1 MPDTEGQK
9 SRQEKFS
16 GTMDVVER
24 LRFDVEPLQR
34 YLEEHVEGFSG
45 KLRVRQ
51 FKGGQSCPTYLLE
64 AGGRSWVLRRKP
76 PGKLLPSAHAVDREY
91 RVMTALR
98 DTGVP
103 VPRTCCLCTDES
115 IVGTMFFV
123 MEHVKGRVL
132 WEALLP
138 GMEPAER
145 FAIYDAMN
153 RTLAQLHQVDHEVVG
168 LSSYGKP
175 GNYFARQI
183 HRWTKQ
189 YLASETQDIPAM
201 NALIGWLPENIP
213 DGDETTIVHGDFRL
227 DNMILHPERAEVIAI
242 LDWELGTLGHP
253 LADFSYHTMQW
264 EIPEDKAGLKGL
276 DLGALGIPTLEQYRD
291 AYCRRTGR
299 DGIDNWNFYLAYNL
313 FRSAGIAQ
321 GIAGRVRD
329 GTAASAHAREVA
341 ASVPRT
347 AGLAWQAAQ
356 RA

>member
-1 MPDTEGQK
+1 MTE
-9 SRQEKFS
+9 SRQDKFS
-16 GTMDVVER
+16 GTREVAER
-24 LRFDVEPLQR
+24 LSFDLAPLQR

-45 KLRVRQ
+45 DLRVQQ

-64 AGGRSWVLRRKP
+64 AGGKSYVLRRKP

-91 RVMTALR
+91 RVMTALA
-98 DTGVP
+98 DTNVP
-103 VPRTCCLCTDES
+103 VPRTYCLCTDES
-115 IVGTMFFV
+115 VVGTMFFV
-123 MEHVKGRVL
+123 MEHVKGRIL

-153 RTLAQLHQVDHEVVG
+153 RTLARLHAVDYEAVG
-168 LSSYGKP
+168 LETYGKP

-189 YLASETQDIPAM
+189 YLASETRDIPAM
-201 NALIGWLPENIP
+201 NALIEWLPANIP

-264 EIPEDKAGLKGL
+264 EIPKDKGGLKGR
-276 DLGALGIPTLEQYRD
+276 DLEALGIPTLVRYRD

-299 DGIDNWNFYLAYNL
+299 DAIAHWNFYLAYNL

-329 GTAASAHAREVA
+329 GTAASTHAKEVGEG
-341 ASVPRT
+341 VPRT
-347 AGLAWQAAQ
+347 AGLAWEVAQ

>member
-1 MPDTEGQK
+1 MTDSKEEN
-9 SRQEKFS
+9 RQEKFS
-16 GTMDVVER
+16 GTKEVAER
-24 LRFDVEPLQR
+24 LRFDVATLQR

-45 KLRVRQ
+45 ELQVRQ
-51 FKGGQSCPTYLLE
+51 FRGGQSCPTYLLE
-64 AGGRSWVLRRKP
+64 AGGKSYVLRRKP

-91 RVMTALR
+91 RVMTALG
-98 DTGVP
+98 DTDVP
-103 VPRTCCLCTDES
+103 VPRTYCLYTDES

-138 GMEPAER
+138 GMEPSER

-153 RTLAQLHQVDHEVVG
+153 RTLARLHAVDYEAVG
-168 LSSYGKP
+168 LSTYGKP

-183 HRWTKQ
+183 HRWKKQ
-189 YLASETQDIPAM
+189 YLASETRDIPAM
-201 NALIGWLPENIP
+201 NALIEWLPANIP
-213 DGDETTIVHGDFRL
+213 EDDETTIVHGDFRL

-264 EIPEDKAGLKGL
+264 EIPKEQGGLKGR
-276 DLGALGIPTLEQYRD
+276 DLAALGLPTLEQYRD

-299 DGIDNWNFYLAYNL
+299 DGIPHWNFYLAYNL

-329 GTAASAHAREVA
+329 GTAASSHAKDVGE
-341 ASVPRT
+341 SVPRT
-347 AGLAWQAAQ
+347 AGLAWEVAQ